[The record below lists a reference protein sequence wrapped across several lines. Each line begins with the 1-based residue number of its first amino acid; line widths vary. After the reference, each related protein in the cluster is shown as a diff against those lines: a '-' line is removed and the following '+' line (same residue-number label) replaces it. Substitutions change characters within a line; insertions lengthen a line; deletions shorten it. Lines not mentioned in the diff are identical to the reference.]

1 MSLSVGIVGLPNV
14 GKSTLFN
21 AITKNQVDA
30 SNYPFCTIDPNI
42 GVVAV
47 PDKRVDDLVKLT
59 NSVKKIYS
67 IIEFVDIAGLVKGA
81 SKGEGLGNQFLA
93 NIREVDA
100 IVYVLRSFKNEK
112 VVNTQNKIDV
122 LEDKDILD
130 TEMALK
136 DLVTAEKRIH
146 SLEKESRTGNKEST
160 EKLETVKKAFGFLEK
175 GEVLSEK
182 EWTEEEAKAL
192 QDCHFLTLKPRL
204 YLLNGSESEVSQ
216 EVLKVFK
223 ENNWQYIIIDILTE
237 FEAFELSTEE
247 RKDYGLSQ
255 ESSLNILIKEAY
267 KLLDLITF
275 LTTGPDETRAW
286 TLKKGSTAPQAG
298 GVIHSDFEDTFIKA
312 EVIKSDKL
320 LKVDGFTNARAKGLL
335 RTEGKEYIIQDGDVI
350 EIKSGK

>member
-21 AITKNQVDA
+21 AITQNQVDA

-47 PDKRVDDLVKLT
+47 PDKRVDDLVRLT
-59 NSVKKIYS
+59 SSAKKIYS
-67 IIEFVDIAGLVKGA
+67 TIEFVDIAGLVKGA

-112 VVNTQNKIDV
+112 VVNTQDKIDV
-122 LEDKDILD
+122 IADKEILD

-136 DLVTAEKRIH
+136 DLVTAEKRMH
-146 SLEKESRTGNKEST
+146 SLEKESRTGNQESK
-160 EKLETVKKAFGFLEK
+160 EKLEAIKKAFGFLEK

-182 EWTEEEAKAL
+182 EWTDDEVEAL
-192 QDCHFLTLKPRL
+192 QECHFLTFKPRL
-204 YLLNGSESEVSQ
+204 YLFNGSESEIDQ
-216 EVLKVFK
+216 EVLKVFQK
-223 ENNWQYIIIDILTE
+223 SNWPYVIIDILTE
-237 FEAFELSTEE
+237 FEAFEFTVEQ
-247 RKDYGLSQ
+247 RKEYGLSA

-286 TLKKGSTAPQAG
+286 TLQKGSTAPQAG
-298 GVIHSDFEDTFIKA
+298 GVIHTDFEDTFIKA
-312 EVIKSDKL
+312 EVIQSAKL
-320 LKVDGFTNARAKGLL
+320 LEVDGFVNARAKGLL